1 MKSLSTELHTSIAR
15 RTRIAIIFSGITRKG
30 STYCERR
37 KYEDKKKEFNG
48 TDSAKHACRR
58 MSASPHMRRIL
69 ETREWKPEV

>member
-15 RTRIAIIFSGITRKG
+15 RTRIAIICSGITRKR

-37 KYEDKKKEFNG
+37 KYEDRVSDPNG

-58 MSASPHMRRIL
+58 RNASPHLRRTL
-69 ETREWKPEV
+69 EIRE